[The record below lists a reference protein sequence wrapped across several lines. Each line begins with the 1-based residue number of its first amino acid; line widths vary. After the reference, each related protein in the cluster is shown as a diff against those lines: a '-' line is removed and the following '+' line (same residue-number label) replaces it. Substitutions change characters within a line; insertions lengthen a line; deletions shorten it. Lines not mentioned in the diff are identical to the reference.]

1 MSEMIQ
7 VKDKVFVSERAY
19 ALAELYVEMLDDN
32 RFEVEDLNMVRHQ
45 FRKLEDASIPST
57 AFWLTVEY
65 IRRRKRMIE
74 KMDSILREKLGLQRL
89 PMPEKK
95 ER

>member
-7 VKDKVFVSERAY
+7 VEDKVFVSARAC
-19 ALAELYVEMLDDN
+19 ALAELYVEMLGDT
-32 RFEVEDLNMVRHQ
+32 RFEVEDLSMVRHQ

-57 AFWLTVEY
+57 AFWLTIEY
-65 IRRRKRMIE
+65 ITRRKRMDE
-74 KMDSILREKLGLQRL
+74 KMGSILREKLGLQRL